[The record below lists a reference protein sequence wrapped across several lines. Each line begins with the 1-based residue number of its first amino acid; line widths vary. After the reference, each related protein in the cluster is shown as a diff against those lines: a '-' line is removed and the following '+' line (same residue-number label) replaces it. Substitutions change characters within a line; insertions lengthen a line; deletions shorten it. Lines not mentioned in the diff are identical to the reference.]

1 MAGLLLAWFDEQAI
15 TAAARPMPWR
25 QVRDPY
31 RVLLSEVM
39 LQQTQV
45 ATVIPYYE
53 NFLAIWPTIADLA
66 TADEQVLLK
75 AWEGLGYYS
84 RARNLQ
90 AAARQ
95 IVAEHGGMIPSS
107 EAELKNLKGIGDYTA
122 GAIRSIAFNLPAA
135 AVDGNVV
142 RVAARLTCTPWDPT
156 DLKQRREVKAYI
168 LSVQPADR
176 PGDFNEALMDLGA
189 TVCLPK
195 SPRCS
200 DCPLQQI
207 CQAYGTRT
215 TTEFPVKKSRAPV
228 PIEQRICLIYCRDRQ
243 VLVQRRPD
251 RGLLAGLYEFSWAV
265 DDWSTEADIASS
277 RPASQCSIRYL
288 GEKRHV
294 FTHRIW
300 QMRAFLINL
309 PDSAWPGQVEGPFG
323 DTTAPDETAHGT
335 TSAIALD
342 EAAGGRWVDAE
353 QLAELPFPTALA
365 NWRDEVIVALS
376 QPC

>member
-1 MAGLLLAWFDEQAI
+1 
-15 TAAARPMPWR
+15 MPWR

-53 NFLAIWPTIADLA
+53 KFLANWPTVADLA
-66 TADEQVLLK
+66 AADEQALLK

-95 IVAEHGGMIPSS
+95 IVAEHGGIIPSN
-107 EAELKNLKGIGDYTA
+107 EAELKKLKGIGDYTA

-135 AVDGNVV
+135 AIDGNVV
-142 RVAARLTCTPWDPT
+142 RVSARLTCTPWDPT

-176 PGDFNEALMDLGA
+176 PGDLNEALMDLGA

-200 DCPLQQI
+200 ACPLQPI
-207 CQAYGTRT
+207 CLAYGTGT
-215 TTEFPVKKSRAPV
+215 TTDFPVKKSRAPV
-228 PIEQRICLIYCRDRQ
+228 PIEQRTCLIYCRDGQ

-251 RGLLAGLYEFSWAV
+251 RGLLAGLYEFSWAEGE
-265 DDWSTEADIASS
+265 WSPEAGKVSS
-277 RPASQCSIRYL
+277 SPASQSVIRYL

-300 QMRAFLINL
+300 QMRAFLIDL
-309 PDSAWPGQVEGPFG
+309 SDSAQPGEAGVPL
-323 DTTAPDETAHGT
+323 DDA
-335 TSAIALD
+335 TSIN
-342 EAAGGRWVDAE
+342 ESAGSSWVSAG
-353 QLAELPFPTALA
+353 QLTELPFPTALA
-365 NWRDEVIVALS
+365 SWRDEVIVALS